1 MPSRSMDFDGT
12 YNLSVVSGQ
21 TIEID
26 LLHGL
31 KRFNVCR
38 LKAPRKGSCVIF

>member
-1 MPSRSMDFDGT
+1 MPSRSMDFDGM

-26 LLHGL
+26 
-31 KRFNVCR
+31 FNTPQTQKV
-38 LKAPRKGSCVIF
+38 